1 MGCSASKSS
10 AVVVPMPTELKAGLN
25 SPQEDN
31 KTRQSQTEDVRA
43 NSKNTSL
50 EKKRSAAEDSLHGS
64 QCSLNSTSDSAKS
77 DRESSATSTRTT
89 DSGLGEFEEDSN
101 IISDRSTWEKQRTV
115 LAEERP
121 PTPELCIEGKK
132 VSRRKILKEKRV
144 SFSEKQEEIRNRI
157 NALAPVGGVTERPQ
171 SRGGM
176 AFDVMLCPE
185 TGNVKRRP
193 QHLRK
198 LEKRKKKGT
207 RRTKEEIDEKLKHA
221 EKRRKEKEQQLRE
234 KAQAMVL
241 TREKQNKALQDF
253 VQQQENNAQTRSSL
267 SVDTD

>member
-1 MGCSASKSS
+1 MI
-10 AVVVPMPTELKAGLN
+10 LL
-25 SPQEDN
+25 
-31 KTRQSQTEDVRA
+31 
-43 NSKNTSL
+43 
-50 EKKRSAAEDSLHGS
+50 
-64 QCSLNSTSDSAKS
+64 
-77 DRESSATSTRTT
+77 
-89 DSGLGEFEEDSN
+89 
-101 IISDRSTWEKQRTV
+101 I
-115 LAEERP
+115 
-121 PTPELCIEGKK
+121 ELCIEGKK

-157 NALAPVGGVTERPQ
+157 NALAPIGGVTERPQ

-221 EKRRKEKEQQLRE
+221 EERRKVSHCQFNYLF
-234 KAQAMVL
+234 A
-241 TREKQNKALQDF
+241 
-253 VQQQENNAQTRSSL
+253 SL
-267 SVDTD
+267 

>member
-1 MGCSASKSS
+1 M
-10 AVVVPMPTELKAGLN
+10 
-25 SPQEDN
+25 
-31 KTRQSQTEDVRA
+31 
-43 NSKNTSL
+43 
-50 EKKRSAAEDSLHGS
+50 
-64 QCSLNSTSDSAKS
+64 
-77 DRESSATSTRTT
+77 
-89 DSGLGEFEEDSN
+89 
-101 IISDRSTWEKQRTV
+101 
-115 LAEERP
+115 
-121 PTPELCIEGKK
+121 
-132 VSRRKILKEKRV
+132 KEKRV

-221 EKRRKEKEQQLRE
+221 EKRRK
-234 KAQAMVL
+234 VSPSVNL
-241 TREKQNKALQDF
+241 TIFLLHSIISCL
-253 VQQQENNAQTRSSL
+253 V
-267 SVDTD
+267 